1 MIACTGVTRT
11 STHIQTKAF
20 LLTLKALCA
29 DKPLSRGGFLRI
41 KLVARLRVGVTTVCW
56 RLLCLTSKEA
66 IVVVLSANVVAR
78 EVVEE
83 IAAVVG
89 EMPKLVLFL
98 IDLLIDC
105 LFYCLSG
112 FEMVDGGE
120 VGLMLIC

>member
-1 MIACTGVTRT
+1 MIVGTRVVKT

-41 KLVARLRVGVTTVCW
+41 KLVARFRVGVTTVCW
-56 RLLCLTSKEA
+56 RLLVCLASKEA
-66 IVVVLSANVVAR
+66 IVVLSANVVAR

-89 EMPKLVLFL
+89 ETPK
-98 IDLLIDC
+98 
-105 LFYCLSG
+105 
-112 FEMVDGGE
+112 
-120 VGLMLIC
+120 